1 MTALD
6 GSSLSVYFN
15 PNSLVHSDTAIKRP
29 LVWQPLFFELFDV
42 ELLNG

>member
-15 PNSLVHSDTAIKRP
+15 PDSLVLSDTAIKRP
-29 LVWQPLFFELFDV
+29 LATTFLGFFDV